1 MIPWKAIWDISGPF
15 IIAATTVFFIGV
27 ISLLILAIMPQG
39 RARNVVRIVAMCVMM
54 IGCWV
59 SLHIALNYWVGR

>member
-1 MIPWKAIWDISGPF
+1 
-15 IIAATTVFFIGV
+15 
-27 ISLLILAIMPQG
+27 MPQG

-59 SLHIALNYWVGR
+59 SLHIALNYWTGR